1 MQKNTLMNNYA
12 TLDHNSMTYIPGRNN
27 ESTVIYDHK
36 NKISLDWDREDGKV
50 IISNRTMF

>member
-12 TLDHNSMTYIPGRNN
+12 TLDHNSMSYIPGRNN